1 MLISSAA
8 FSWNSTGIESE
19 QTYPARVPKIYYL
32 FALSYKYRSG
42 WGLIPQWTR
51 LLWHSTYYTGVF
63 TCVARLD
70 LFSRLCGRL
79 QTVIHRRRPHTLRTT
94 CSFVIYF
101 ADVPGIWIFV
111 ASHIRLQMMDKF
123 KHAFPVPLK
132 HPAGSDKCT
141 RHLYSTKRYVLC
153 YVIILVLSPC
163 LVHYHTTSYSYT
175 VNSLW

>member
-79 QTVIHRRRPHTLRTT
+79 QTVIHRRRPHTLQDDMLFCYLLCWRSWYMNICCVSHSFANDGQIQT
-94 CSFVIYF
+94 CISC
-101 ADVPGIWIFV
+101 
-111 ASHIRLQMMDKF
+111 STETSSRLWQMYTS
-123 KHAFPVPLK
+123 PLFNQK
-132 HPAGSDKCT
+132 ICA
-141 RHLYSTKRYVLC
+141 LLC
-153 YVIILVLSPC
+153 YYSSFITMFSALSHDVVLIHC
-163 LVHYHTTSYSYT
+163 Q
-175 VNSLW
+175 